1 MHQFADVQ
9 LYWYI
14 YYYPRQE
21 FNSLFFFF
29 QLNMQLKICNIYP
42 NHAAEVPVGQTLY

>member
-21 FNSLFFFF
+21 FNSLFFF
-29 QLNMQLKICNIYP
+29 QLNMQLMICNIYP